1 MAFAIAVTNLIE
13 TMHKSGCP
21 ICALERK
28 AARQTADG
36 FLYENMMNPGERER
50 ALQAY
55 GFCAPH
61 TRLLAAIELSNTG
74 EPIGISLLYET
85 LNRRVSEQ
93 LRGWQRGSSLTR
105 AARRLLRAVGIPGAL
120 PKVLPQKGACPIC
133 ERRDQAGQ
141 NSLAALFSELER
153 KSADV
158 QDAYQGSDGICLG
171 HLRAG
176 LTEFGDDYPGAARW
190 LVQHTAGRLGTQS
203 GHMGELVR
211 KKNWEYRG
219 EKLTPDEAAAWR
231 QALTFYTGYPQ
242 DSFRF
247 NIEDL

>member
-13 TMHKSGCP
+13 AMRESGCP

-50 ALQAY
+50 ALNAC
-55 GFCAPH
+55 GFCPPH
-61 TRLLAAIELSNTG
+61 TRLLAAVELGNTG
-74 EPIGISLLYET
+74 EPIGISILYET
-85 LNRRVSEQ
+85 LNRRTSAA
-93 LRGWQRGSSLTR
+93 LRGWQRGSRFASQV
-105 AARRLLRAVGIPGAL
+105 RRLLRAAGLTATAPTAL
-120 PKVLPQKGACPIC
+120 PQIGSCPIC

-141 NSLAALFSELER
+141 NAAAALFSELER

-158 QDAYQGSDGICLG
+158 LAAYQSSDGLCLR

-176 LTEFGDDYPGAARW
+176 LTSFGDDYPQAARW
-190 LVQHTAGRLGTQS
+190 LAQFTAEQLETQAAQMS
-203 GHMGELVR
+203 ELVR
-211 KKNWEYRG
+211 KKNWEYRS
-219 EKLTPDEAAAWR
+219 EKLTPEEALAWR
-231 QALTFYTGYPQ
+231 RALTFYTGYPQ
-242 DSFRF
+242 DSFHF

>member
-13 TMHKSGCP
+13 TMRESGCP

-50 ALQAY
+50 ALKAY
-55 GFCAPH
+55 GFCPPH
-61 TRLLAAIELSNTG
+61 TRLLAAIELGNTG
-74 EPIGISLLYET
+74 EPLGISMLYET
-85 LNRRVSEQ
+85 LNQRVSDQ
-93 LRGWQRGSSLTR
+93 LRGWQRGSRLAGR
-105 AARRLLRAVGIPGAL
+105 ARRMLRGAGISAAAA
-120 PKVLPQKGACPIC
+120 KVLPQQGACPIC

-141 NSLAALFSELER
+141 NAVATLFSELER
-153 KSADV
+153 KSSDV
-158 QDAYQGSDGICLG
+158 LAAYQASDGVCLG

-176 LTEFGDDYPGAARW
+176 LVDFGDEYRGAARW
-190 LVQHTAGRLGTQS
+190 LAQHTVEQLETQAAR
-203 GHMGELVR
+203 MAELVR

-219 EKLTPDEAAAWR
+219 EKLTPEEAAAWR

-242 DSFRF
+242 ESFRF